1 MNILLIVF
9 GVLLIWRIASG
20 MKKGIVR
27 ELLSFIT
34 TLFAALAAG
43 MVFIIF
49 HAYHD
54 KDFLSILLML
64 IGIAVLSI
72 VYSLIKLVFFP
83 AKVIT
88 KLPVISGV
96 DKLFGVVVGAAETL
110 LVFWTLCYAMLYL
123 DLGVMKEE
131 ILLMIGENPIL
142 RMLYQYNILG
152 LLLENVKDSFANVAF
167 FRFS

>member
-1 MNILLIVF
+1 MNVLLIVF
-9 GVLLIWRIASG
+9 CVLLIWRIASG

-27 ELLSFIT
+27 ELLSLIT
-34 TLFAALAAG
+34 TLFAALVVG
-43 MVFIIF
+43 MVSIIF

-54 KDFLSILLML
+54 RDFLSILFML
-64 IGIAVLSI
+64 IGIAVLSV

-96 DKLFGVVVGAAETL
+96 DKLFGVVVGVAETL
-110 LVFWTLCYAMLYL
+110 IAFWALCYALMYL

-131 ILLMIGENPIL
+131 LLLMIGENPIL
-142 RMLYQYNILG
+142 SMLYQYNVLG
-152 LLLENVKDSFANVAF
+152 LLLENIKG
-167 FRFS
+167 RFIR